1 MTDTNESSAAVQQ
14 QAKKTVTGTVLDENG
29 EPIVGA
35 TVTEA
40 GNPKNGTITNVDGKF
55 TLQIN
60 SGSKVTVN
68 YLGYVQQDVTVS
80 GNSVAV
86 NLVPTSQS
94 LDEVVV
100 VAYGTQKKKDLTG
113 AMTEVKAG
121 DIAVQNTTTVSRAL
135 EGSAP
140 GIQVASTDGQPGAD
154 MGIRIRGISSA
165 NPASASA
172 LIVIDGV
179 IQQTN
184 SNWEN
189 PLSQLDA
196 NDIASVSVL
205 KDAASTALY
214 GSRGAN
220 GVILIT
226 TKSGQ
231 TGKAKIKFQGRWG
244 WNSIGNYN
252 VNNIKDAA
260 TYYEYVW
267 QSIYNSY
274 RYGVNGTGLPGYD
287 ANGIPYTNVKNP
299 NHTDEEAR
307 LFASQHL
314 FDYNNSETNFQ
325 MNFLNNNL
333 AYNVPGAIFTN
344 TGSGSY
350 SSSTMSGAYLID
362 PNTGRINPNAT
373 LLYDES
379 AEDLLFHD
387 AFRQEYNMSASGG
400 TDKIH
405 YYFSLGYQSD
415 PSYLRAN
422 DFRRYSGR
430 ANMDAQVLKWLKV
443 GANIGYSNTKT
454 RMQAG
459 RWGANSIG
467 ANYGNAIQYVKG
479 GMPIAP
485 VYEYDESG
493 HRRLDAN
500 GDPILNVYSHSYSPL
515 GANHIAYPNWSWDY
529 VYESLTN
536 KDEQDIAKWTS
547 RLFAEISFLKYFKF
561 NLNFNMDENN
571 WRRTRYM
578 NSVAG
583 RGTAANNGGNASGG
597 MGVLTYT
604 RRVINTQQLLSY
616 SQDFGKHHVDAMVG
630 HEYEQLDRKDVNF
643 GSAYELMP
651 GYIIP
656 GNFVSRYS
664 NIGGYPNPGWSLD
677 KYRTES
683 YLGRANYDYD
693 EKYYASVSLRR
704 DAASKFNKDHRWGTF
719 WSIGAGWRIT
729 SESFMESTKDWLDN
743 LKLRA
748 SYGTTGNSNGLTSYY
763 NNHTWTYTVT
773 AWQER
778 SNGTGVPL
786 TTGVNAGGIVRDDLT
801 WEVVHQ
807 VDVGLDF
814 SLFKSRLTGAFDYY
828 NHLTSNSLYA
838 SRVSPLA
845 SAYNTSLTKNCAKL
859 RNAGI
864 ELELNGDII
873 RTKNWTWTMGIN
885 GTYYRTTLVKVPASE
900 LPNNDEHV
908 DLPQGCWTATNI
920 DNGISRSGDEGN
932 RGIFY
937 LRGEGKDLFN
947 IYLFKYAGVDQET
960 GLPQYWHRVTY
971 DDVNPSADGTY
982 DHGGRY
988 RQYQQGENVKTTIY
1002 TDASRYE
1009 LGTVTPD
1016 WIGGLTTTLR
1026 YKDFDLSIIAAYQ
1039 IGGKIFSKEYAKHLF
1054 RGSTLYSR
1062 ATSTDGEG
1070 HITPSKDLV
1079 GNTWTPENTGA
1090 YFPMQWFI
1098 GNSSSSAGYYWDGSL
1113 VGGQYIPTDMALF
1126 DASYFRIKNITFGY
1140 NVPKKWISKIGISK
1154 ARAFVSA
1161 DNVLLFC
1168 KQKGVDPTL
1177 STVGGMEVDDMVYPQ
1192 MQTIT
1197 LGIDIEF

>member
-113 AMTEVKAG
+113 AMTDVKAE
-121 DIAVQNTTTVSRAL
+121 DIAIQNTTTVSRAL
-135 EGSAP
+135 EGAAP
-140 GIQVASTDGQPGAD
+140 GIQVSAVDGQPGFD
-154 MGIRIRGISSA
+154 MAIRVRGVSSTNGSNA
-165 NPASASA
+165 AA
-172 LIVIDGV
+172 LVVIDGV
-179 IQQTN
+179 AQQTN
-184 SNWEN
+184 SSWEN
-189 PLSQLDA
+189 PLSQLDPS
-196 NDIASVSVL
+196 DIAQVSVL

-231 TGKAKIKFQGRWG
+231 SGKAKIKFQGRWG
-244 WNSIGNYN
+244 WNSEGNYN
-252 VNNIKDAA
+252 VKAINDPA
-260 TYYEYVW
+260 TYYEYAW

-287 ANGIPYTNVKNP
+287 ANGMPYTNVSNP

-314 FDYNNSETNFQ
+314 FDYNNSETAFQ
-325 MNFLNNNL
+325 MNVLRNNM
-333 AYNVPGAIFTN
+333 AYSVPGAIYTN

-350 SSSTMSGAYLID
+350 SSSTMSGAYLVD
-362 PNTGRINPNAT
+362 PTTGRINPAAR
-373 LLYDES
+373 LLYDE
-379 AEDLLFHD
+379 DPTDILLRD
-387 AFRQEYNMSASGG
+387 AFRSEYNLSASGG
-400 TDKIH
+400 TEKVH
-405 YYFSLGYQSD
+405 YYFSLGYQND
-415 PSYLRAN
+415 PSYLKNN
-422 DFRRYSGR
+422 DFRRYNGR
-430 ANMDAQVLKWLKV
+430 ANMDAQVLKWLKL
-443 GANIGYSNTKT
+443 GANISYANTKT
-454 RMQAG
+454 HTQAG
-459 RWGANSIG
+459 RWGPRQIG
-467 ANYGNAIQYVKG
+467 ANYGNAFSYIKG
-479 GMPIAP
+479 WTPI
-485 VYEYDESG
+485 VSVWEYDENG
-493 HRRLDAN
+493 NRRVDAN

-515 GANHIAYPNWSWDY
+515 GENHVSYPGWTRDY
-529 VYESLTN
+529 QYELNTD
-536 KDEQDIAKWTS
+536 KDWQDIAQWTS
-547 RLFAEISFLKYFKF
+547 RLFAEFSFLKYFKF

-583 RGTAANNGGNASGG
+583 RGIARLNSGTSGG
-597 MGVLTYT
+597 VAILTYT
-604 RRVINTQQLLSY
+604 RRIINTQQLLSY

-643 GSAYELMP
+643 GSGYELMP
-651 GYIIP
+651 GYIMP
-656 GNFVSRYS
+656 GNFVSRYK
-664 NIGGYPNPGWSLD
+664 NLTAFANPGWSLD
-677 KYRTES
+677 EYRTES
-683 YLGRANYDYD
+683 YLGRANYNYD

-704 DAASKFNKDHRWGTF
+704 DGSSKFNKDHRWGTF

-748 SYGTTGNSNGLTSYY
+748 SYGTTGNTNGLTSYY
-763 NNHTWTYTVT
+763 NNHTWSYGVST
-773 AWQER
+773 WQEV
-778 SNGTGVPL
+778 SNGQGIPS
-786 TTGVNAGGIVRDDLT
+786 TTSINYGSLVRDDLT
-801 WEVVHQ
+801 WEVIHQ

-828 NHLTSNSLYA
+828 NHLTSNSIYTA
-838 SRVSPLA
+838 TVSPLA
-845 SAYNTSLTKNCAKL
+845 NAGASNLAKNSAKL

-873 RTKNWTWTMGIN
+873 RTKDWTWTVGIN
-885 GTYYRTTLVKVPASE
+885 GTHYRTTLVKVPASQ
-900 LPNNDEHV
+900 LPAHDVHV
-908 DLPQGCWTATNI
+908 DLPDGCWTSTNE
-920 DNGISRSGDEGN
+920 DNYAAGTSDVHG

-947 IYLFKYAGVDQET
+947 LYLFKYAGVDQES

-971 DDVNPSADGTY
+971 DDVNPDEKTGEYA
-982 DHGGRY
+982 HGGRY
-988 RQYQQGENVKTTIY
+988 KSYKQGENVKTTLAA
-1002 TDASRYE
+1002 DASRYE
-1009 LGTVTPD
+1009 VGSATPD
-1016 WIGGLTTTLR
+1016 WIGGLSTTLR

-1039 IGGKIFSKEYAKHLF
+1039 FGGKFLSNEYANMMY
-1054 RGSTLYSR
+1054 RGSTLLRQNIAPSR
-1062 ATSTDGEG
+1062 
-1070 HITPSKDLV
+1070 DLV
-1079 GNTWTPENTGA
+1079 GGTWTPTNTGA
-1090 YFPMQWFI
+1090 KFPMQWFI
-1098 GNSSSSAGYYWDGSL
+1098 GDENRADSYYWDGSQ
-1113 VGGQYIPTDMALF
+1113 VGGSYEVTDMSLF
-1126 DASYFRIKNITFGY
+1126 DASYFRIKNITLGY
-1140 NVPKKWISKIGISK
+1140 NVPRNLLNRIGGFISK

-1161 DNVLLFC
+1161 DNVLLFS
-1168 KQKGVDPTL
+1168 KKRGVDPTL
-1177 STVGGMEVDDMVYPQ
+1177 STIGGMEVGAMVYPQ

-1197 LGIDIEF
+1197 LGIDVEF